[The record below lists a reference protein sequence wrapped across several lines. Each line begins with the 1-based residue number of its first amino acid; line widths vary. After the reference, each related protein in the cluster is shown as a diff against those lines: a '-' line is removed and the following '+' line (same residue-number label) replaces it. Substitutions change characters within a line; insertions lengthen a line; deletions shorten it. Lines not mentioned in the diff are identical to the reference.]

1 MAIENDKPALDNLID
16 NYNKKLEKFGISP
29 SSVGWASGKLKERY
43 STLFQGIDD
52 FESVLDIGCGLAYLY
67 EYLKVTKNVS
77 YSGTEINP
85 NFYNYCCE
93 TYPESV
99 FSLHDSLVPQLT
111 GLYDVVVM
119 SGLLNTPFPNNEFFY
134 RDLLDKAFTLSKKF
148 VTLNFL
154 SNDVDF
160 KDGKLHYTSLGD
172 VVEYCEKYAQQ
183 ILVKKPGFL
192 NEITVTFT
200 KKDK

>member
-1 MAIENDKPALDNLID
+1 MAIENDRPALDKLID
-16 NYNKKLEKFGISP
+16 NYNKKLEKFGTSP

-43 STLFQGIDD
+43 GTLFQGIND

-67 EYLKVTKNVS
+67 EYLKATKNVS

-85 NFYNYCCE
+85 NFYNHCCE

-99 FSLHDSLVPQLT
+99 FFLHDSLIPQLT
-111 GLYDVVVM
+111 GQYDVVVM

-172 VVEYCEKYAQQ
+172 VVEYCEKHAQQ

-192 NEITVTFT
+192 NEITLTFT